1 MPKQESTLILP
12 SYLYGKRNEIKFCA
26 SCSWT
31 TPLSYII
38 VTTWKPNF
46 KTQTCIYRDV
56 IYHIPKNVGMLY
68 SAENKR
74 TVDLKNLQLLG
85 NEPLSH
91 DQQACVTYLTM
102 ISELGE
108 ILLHCYCSICSV
120 ASVSHY
126 SIITCNGSLNVGLS
140 QAMLQLEVLPRSTRI
155 SHETNSS

>member
-1 MPKQESTLILP
+1 
-12 SYLYGKRNEIKFCA
+12 
-26 SCSWT
+26 
-31 TPLSYII
+31 
-38 VTTWKPNF
+38 
-46 KTQTCIYRDV
+46 
-56 IYHIPKNVGMLY
+56 MLY

-102 ISELGE
+102 ISKLGE

-126 SIITCNGSLNVGLS
+126 SI
-140 QAMLQLEVLPRSTRI
+140 
-155 SHETNSS
+155 